1 MKGEI
6 YLTEDGSSTLKHSL
20 LGDSYHST
28 GGALSESQH
37 VYIGAGFD
45 YIESNEISVFE
56 MGFGTGLNCALTLR
70 RAAQRNIAVDYHAV
84 ELYPIDVE
92 VVEGLNYFREDAVMR
107 AMFESLHTARWN
119 DAVQISENF
128 SLTKYHDSLERVK
141 PNKVFD
147 LIYFDAFAYD
157 TQPELWSRDV
167 FEQMAAMTKQGGVL
181 VTYSSKGVVKQA
193 LREAGFE
200 VKRLPGACGRHHMLI
215 AIKL

>member
-56 MGFGTGLNCALTLR
+56 MGFGTELNCALTLQ
-70 RAAQRNIAVDYHAV
+70 RAAQRNVAVDYHAV

-92 VVEGLNYFREDAVMR
+92 VVEGFNYFREDAVMR

-157 TQPELWSRDV
+157 TQPELWSREV

-200 VKRLPGACGRHHMLI
+200 VKRLPGACGKHHMLR
-215 AIKL
+215 ALKL

>member
-56 MGFGTGLNCALTLR
+56 MGFGTGLNCALTLQ
-70 RAAQRNIAVDYHAV
+70 RAAQRNVAVDYHAV

-92 VVEGLNYFREDAVMR
+92 VVEGLNYFRE
-107 AMFESLHTARWN
+107 
-119 DAVQISENF
+119 
-128 SLTKYHDSLERVK
+128 
-141 PNKVFD
+141 
-147 LIYFDAFAYD
+147 
-157 TQPELWSRDV
+157 
-167 FEQMAAMTKQGGVL
+167 
-181 VTYSSKGVVKQA
+181 
-193 LREAGFE
+193 E
-200 VKRLPGACGRHHMLI
+200 VKLF
-215 AIKL
+215 

>member
-45 YIESNEISVFE
+45 SVEASSIAIFE
-56 MGFGTGLNCALTLR
+56 MGFGTGLNCALTLQ
-70 RAAQRNIAVDYHAV
+70 RAEQRNIAVDYHAV
-84 ELYPIDVE
+84 ELYPIDAETVR
-92 VVEGLNYFREDAVMR
+92 GLNYFAEDAAMR
-107 AMFESLHTARWN
+107 AMFESLHNAQWN
-119 DAVQISENF
+119 EAVQITENF
-128 SLTKYHDSLERVK
+128 RLTKYHDSLERVK
-141 PNKVFD
+141 PNRVFD

-157 TQPELWSRDV
+157 TQPELWSREV
-167 FEQMAAMTKQGGVL
+167 FEQMAAMTKPGGVL

-193 LREAGFE
+193 LRESGFE
-200 VKRLPGACGRHHMLI
+200 VRRLPGACGKHHMLK
-215 AIKL
+215 AVKL

>member
-56 MGFGTGLNCALTLR
+56 MGFGTGLKCALNLQ
-70 RAAQRNIAVDYHAV
+70 RAAQRNVAVDYHTV
-84 ELYPIDVE
+84 ELYPSDLETVTK
-92 VVEGLNYFREDAVMR
+92 LNYFNEDLEMR
-107 AMFESLHTARWN
+107 SVFETLHRSQWN
-119 DAVQISENF
+119 ESSQITPNF
-128 SLTKYHDSLERVK
+128 RLTKYHYSLERDK

-157 TQPELWSRDV
+157 TQPELWSREV

-200 VKRLPGACGRHHMLI
+200 VKRLPGACGKHHMLR
-215 AIKL
+215 ALKL